1 MKLLLNFMGSGG
13 GGNGFHN
20 YGDSPFDS
28 DNDDFDGPDDITLD
42 NSEVDFAEYMWMENE
57 EEFDKIEW
65 QRLEE
70 EELIKDCIENMLD
83 EESISDEFSEH
94 DWQSQIE

>member
-1 MKLLLNFMGSGG
+1 MKLPLNFTGSG

-20 YGDSPFDS
+20 YGDSPFD
-28 DNDDFDGPDDITLD
+28 NDTNDID
-42 NSEVDFAEYMWMENE
+42 SPEEIAIDSGEVDFTEYLWMENE

-83 EESISDEFSEH
+83 EEATIDEFSEN
-94 DWQSQIE
+94 DWQTHME